1 VFLILQPLPET
12 VALVED
18 IVVEYV
24 TDLVSLFCVS
34 MILSSVLS
42 AQMLCVLIVRLCEW
56 KEKKGIDPVFNDSE
70 C

>member
-1 VFLILQPLPET
+1 MVFFLRNRNWILCSYVVFFILQPLPET

-34 MILSSVLS
+34 MILSFVLYLLS
-42 AQMLCVLIVRLCEW
+42 CYAY
-56 KEKKGIDPVFNDSE
+56 
-70 C
+70 